1 MKNGGRRGS
10 GRRIA
15 LLVLGIAAV
24 LIAIGRGPL
33 RTTGAAERTR
43 DDPAQVPSLAPAQA
57 PAQRAA
63 PRPDVIVIAI
73 DGLGPADIGAFGG
86 IVAQTP
92 ALDEIARTSVVYS
105 DAYAPSPWAAE
116 SLLAALTGR
125 YRPAVLAGDRTP
137 SLAEELAHLGYR
149 SALIPAHER
158 HRISPATFAGAGEG
172 AKLES
177 IGFDDVLLPDGFK
190 DAAGARAADVTALGV
205 EWLGRSKQPSL
216 LVAVFGDPRPPHHRH
231 AGLVPAADAPYEG
244 PVRAGMDHEDL
255 LRLAPDFDA
264 VDRARLMA
272 LHASEVAAAD
282 RSVRHLIEAARKRR
296 GMLPVIVVVGLRAP
310 ALGRDGRY
318 GLLPSLAPE
327 DLHVPFMVQFPAAR
341 GTDRVAPLQGEI
353 DTPVSLVDLTPT
365 LIDALGLDPRLD
377 VDGRSIFPG
386 ASRPSRPLCA
396 STTRGIRAAA
406 LLVGDRALVLRCDP
420 PIASVHARSASF
432 SAATGLP
439 AATWGA
445 AAEVTS
451 RDSDLRGD
459 LGDWMTRAGVV
470 TSEEAAEL
478 STAPF
483 PR

>member
-1 MKNGGRRGS
+1 MVGGNAGVNRGRRGS

-15 LLVLGIAAV
+15 LLVVGIAGL

-33 RTTGAAERTR
+33 WTTGATERTR
-43 DDPAQVPSLAPAQA
+43 DDPAPAST
-57 PAQRAA
+57 QRAA

-73 DGLGPADIGAFGG
+73 DGLGPGDIGAFGG
-86 IVAQTP
+86 IAAPTP
-92 ALDEIARTSVVYS
+92 VLDEIARTSVVYS

-116 SLLAALTGR
+116 SLLAALTGC
-125 YRPAVLAGDRTP
+125 YRPAVLAEDRTP
-137 SLAEELAHLGYR
+137 SLAEELDHLGYR

-158 HRISPATFAGAGEG
+158 HRISQATFAGAGKG

-177 IGFDDVLLPDGFK
+177 IGFGDVLLPDGFE
-190 DAAGARAADVTALGV
+190 DVAGARAEDVTALGV

-231 AGLVPAADAPYEG
+231 AGLVAAADAPYEG

-255 LRLAPDFDA
+255 LRLAPEFGP
-264 VDRARLMA
+264 VDRARLVA

-282 RSVRHLIEAARKRR
+282 RAVGHLIEAARKRR
-296 GMLPVIVVVGLRAP
+296 GMSPVIVVVGLRAP
-310 ALGRDGRY
+310 ALGRNGRY

-327 DLHVPFMVQFPAAR
+327 DLRVPFMVQFPVAR
-341 GTDRVAPLQGEI
+341 GTDSATPLQGEI

-377 VDGRSIFPG
+377 IDGRTIFPG
-386 ASRPSRPLCA
+386 ASTPSRPLCA
-396 STTRGIRAAA
+396 STTRGIRAAV
-406 LLVGDRALVLRCDP
+406 LLLGDRALVLRCEP
-420 PIASVHARSASF
+420 PLARVHARAASF
-432 SAATGLP
+432 STSARLP
-439 AATWGA
+439 AAMWES
-445 AAEVTS
+445 AAEITA
-451 RDSDLRGD
+451 RDSDLRDD

-483 PR
+483 PE